1 MIRVEANIRLSKDV
15 TVDSNKVK
23 TRFRITMKVDNRGY
37 TTQLFAIE
45 DQYIPLD
52 KDINIYIDIL
62 YGELDIEKF
71 INNTSFDFVS
81 DKKQGEGRVLSIKEI
96 CLEKDTFKKVSEDRQ
111 MEIMA
116 IIKKSNLNAKYV

>member
-1 MIRVEANIRLSKDV
+1 
-15 TVDSNKVK
+15 
-23 TRFRITMKVDNRGY
+23 MKVDNRGY

-45 DQYIPLD
+45 GQYIPLD

-81 DKKQGEGRVLSIKEI
+81 GKKQGEGRVLSIKEI

-116 IIKKSNLNAKYV
+116 IIKKSNLNVKYV

>member
-23 TRFRITMKVDNRGY
+23 TGFRITMKVDNRGY

-45 DQYIPLD
+45 GQYIPLD

-81 DKKQGEGRVLSIKEI
+81 GKKQGEGQVLSIREI

>member
-15 TVDSNKVK
+15 TIDSDKVK
-23 TRFRITMKVDNRGY
+23 TGFRITMRVDNRGY
-37 TTQLFAIE
+37 TTQLFAME
-45 DQYIPLD
+45 GQYIPLD

-81 DKKQGEGRVLSIKEI
+81 GKKKERVECSPLRRYVSKKMHLIK
-96 CLEKDTFKKVSEDRQ
+96 
-111 MEIMA
+111 
-116 IIKKSNLNAKYV
+116 